1 MLLLHC
7 RFSYSPSIQRNF
19 KTCEQC
25 PDYYPGEEPDSSTIG
40 TVSPGNQWEGRYAV
54 SDDWSW
60 DGGFCKTLSIT
71 NGSNKATEEFEVLS
85 FITLCELVNALY
97 QELPDNNTLGVA
109 D

>member
-1 MLLLHC
+1 M
-7 RFSYSPSIQRNF
+7 
-19 KTCEQC
+19 
-25 PDYYPGEEPDSSTIG
+25 
-40 TVSPGNQWEGRYAV
+40 

-85 FITLCELVNALY
+85 IMTLCELVNALH
-97 QELPDNNTLGVA
+97 QELPDYNTLGVA